1 MDLRHLR
8 YFVAVAEEL
17 NFSRAAARLHM
28 AQPPLS
34 QTIKQLEHELGFALL
49 RRTTRRVELTEAG
62 KVYLEDARAILAAVD
77 PAGDNAG
84 RVAAGRVGRLVVGCV
99 GSATYSLLPQLARR
113 MRSELP
119 DVEFAF
125 RGEMLSPEQ
134 VDALREGALDLGI
147 MRRPQDTAGLAL
159 TTIRQERM
167 WVAIPQDHPLAVHE
181 EVRLTDLH
189 DEELIVHAGAGRS
202 VMSGLVQDM
211 FDEAGLSATIAH
223 EVAETSTLVT
233 FVAGGLGIAVVPE
246 PTATLA
252 VPGVVY
258 LPLVDV
264 PDSEL
269 VAATRADDE
278 SPVLVRALGVLAEI
292 AGGHDQ

>member
-34 QTIKQLEHELGFALL
+34 QTIKQLEQELGFPLL
-49 RRTTRRVELTEAG
+49 RRTTRRVELTAAGEA
-62 KVYLEDARAILAAVD
+62 YLEDARAILAAVST
-77 PAGDNAG
+77 AGDRAA

-99 GSATYSLLPQLARR
+99 GSTTYSLLPKLARR

-119 DVEFAF
+119 DVDFAF
-125 RGEMLSPEQ
+125 RGEMLSPDQ
-134 VDALREGALDLGI
+134 VDALRDGSLDLGL
-147 MRRPQDTAGLAL
+147 MRRPPDTAGLSI
-159 TTIRQERM
+159 TPIRQERM
-167 WVAIPQDHPLAVHE
+167 WAAVPQDHRLATRE
-181 EVRLTDLH
+181 ALRLEDLRN
-189 DEELIVHAGAGRS
+189 EELIVHAGGGRS

-211 FDEAGLSATIAH
+211 FDEAGLTALVAH

-258 LPLVDV
+258 LPLADV

-278 SPVLVRALGVLAEI
+278 SPVLARALGVLAEL
-292 AGGHDQ
+292 ASDT

>member
-49 RRTTRRVELTEAG
+49 RRTTRRVELTAAG
-62 KVYLEDARAILAAVD
+62 VAFLEDAQEILAAVD
-77 PAGDNAG
+77 TAGDRAA
-84 RVAAGRVGRLVVGCV
+84 RVAAGRLGRLVVGCV
-99 GSATYSLLPQLARR
+99 GSTTYSLLPQLARR

-125 RGEMLSPEQ
+125 RGEMLSPDQ
-134 VDALREGALDLGI
+134 VDALREGSLDLGV
-147 MRRPQDTAGLAL
+147 MRRPADTAGLSL
-159 TTIRQERM
+159 TSIRQERM
-167 WVAIPQDHPLAVHE
+167 WAAVPHDHPLAARDE
-181 EVRLTDLH
+181 LRLEDLH

-202 VMSGLVQDM
+202 VMSGLVHDM
-211 FDEAGLSATIAH
+211 FREAGLTAVVAH

-246 PTATLA
+246 PTAALA

-258 LPLVDV
+258 LPLADV

-269 VAATRADDE
+269 VAATRAGDE
-278 SPVLVRALGVLAEI
+278 SPVLVRALGVLTELAAPISE
-292 AGGHDQ
+292 